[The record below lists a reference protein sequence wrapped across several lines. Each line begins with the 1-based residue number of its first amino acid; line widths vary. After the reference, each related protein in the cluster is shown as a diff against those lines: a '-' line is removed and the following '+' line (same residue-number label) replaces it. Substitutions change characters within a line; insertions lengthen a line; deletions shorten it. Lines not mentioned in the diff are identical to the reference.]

1 MIYMFYLFKNG
12 KCHSLCDDKARLETL
27 ITEDDKDA
35 VILENESWLNPS
47 DLSVVDGKIKVNVI
61 TQTDEEIKQQKLSAI
76 RSKRDMLLVASD
88 WTDTLSAKTRLGD
101 AKYDEWQ
108 VYRQALRDMP
118 DKGCTDLDNP
128 VWPTI
133 PV

>member
-1 MIYMFYLFKNG
+1 MFYLFKNG
-12 KCHSLCDDKARLETL
+12 KCESLCDDKERLETL
-27 ITEDDKDA
+27 ITADDKDA

-47 DLSVVDGKIKVNVI
+47 DLSVVDGEIKVNVV
-61 TQTDEEIKQQKLSAI
+61 TQTEAEIKQQKLSVV
-76 RSKRDMLLVASD
+76 RSKRDELLAASD
-88 WTDTLSAKTRLGD
+88 WTQFADSPLTDEK
-101 AKYDEWQ
+101 KKEWQ
-108 VYRQALRDMP
+108 TYRQALRDMP

>member
-1 MIYMFYLFKNG
+1 MFYLFKNG
-12 KCHSLCDDKARLETL
+12 KCESLCDDKERLEQF
-27 ITEDDKDA
+27 ITANDKDA

-133 PV
+133 QV

>member
-1 MIYMFYLFKNG
+1 MFYLFRNG
-12 KCHSLCDDKARLETL
+12 KCESLCDDKERLETL

-47 DLSVVDGKIKVNVI
+47 DLSVVDGKIKVNVM
-61 TQTDEEIKQQKLSAI
+61 TQTDEEIKQQNLSVI
-76 RSKRDMLLVASD
+76 RAKRDMLLIASD

-108 VYRQALRDMP
+108 TYRQALRDIP
-118 DKGCTDLDNP
+118 DKGCTDLYNP

>member
-12 KCHSLCDDKARLETL
+12 KCESLCDDKERLETL
-27 ITEDDKDA
+27 ITADDKDA

-47 DLSVVDGKIKVNVI
+47 DLSVVDGEIKVNVV
-61 TQTDEEIKQQKLSAI
+61 TQTEAEIKQQKLSVV
-76 RSKRDMLLVASD
+76 RSKRDELLAASD
-88 WTDTLSAKTRLGD
+88 WTQFADSPLTDEK
-101 AKYDEWQ
+101 KKEWQ
-108 VYRQALRDMP
+108 TYRQALRDMP

-128 VWPTI
+128 TWSTI

>member
-12 KCHSLCDDKARLETL
+12 KCESLCDDKERLETL
-27 ITEDDKDA
+27 ITADDKDA

-47 DLSVVDGKIKVNVI
+47 DLSVVDGEIKVNVV
-61 TQTDEEIKQQKLSAI
+61 TQTEAEIKQQKLSVV
-76 RSKRDMLLVASD
+76 RSKRDELLAASD
-88 WTDTLSAKTRLGD
+88 WTQFADSPLTDEK
-101 AKYDEWQ
+101 KKEWQ
-108 VYRQALRDMP
+108 TYRQALRDMP